1 MKAGA
6 EAGATTDRPLILRA
20 VGFAVVS
27 LLLLAASL
35 VLPAR
40 EWWQVERLV
49 ELGRRLN
56 GWGPVGVIAL
66 GIVTPLLLLPR
77 WPLAVVSGLLYG
89 VVCGAALANVA
100 STLGAMVHYALARS
114 MLAPWCRV
122 LLERRRSRW
131 LDIPRDHAFA
141 ALVLLRA
148 FPLSNFVATNI
159 LAGTL
164 GIPPSTYLT
173 ASCLG
178 MIPSSVMYAAWGHA
192 IRRPSPLSIGL
203 ATGLVALVLGGT
215 WIVHRRRERAATLGP
230 TGGKGTCPS

>member
-6 EAGATTDRPLILRA
+6 EVGATTDRPLILRA
-20 VGFAVVS
+20 ALFAVMS

-35 VLPAR
+35 ALPLR

-49 ELGRRLN
+49 ELGRRL
-56 GWGPVGVIAL
+56 GWWGPL
-66 GIVTPLLLLPR
+66 GILVLGVATPLVLLPR

-89 VVCGAALANVA
+89 VAAGAALANVA

-114 MLAPWCRV
+114 MLAPWCRAR
-122 LLERRRSRW
+122 LERRRSRW
-131 LDIPRDHAFA
+131 LDIPPGHAFA

-164 GIPPSTYLT
+164 RVPPGTYLA
-173 ASCLG
+173 ASFLG

-215 WIVHRRRERAATLGP
+215 WIVRRRRERATPPEP
-230 TGGKGTCPS
+230 TGGNGVCPS